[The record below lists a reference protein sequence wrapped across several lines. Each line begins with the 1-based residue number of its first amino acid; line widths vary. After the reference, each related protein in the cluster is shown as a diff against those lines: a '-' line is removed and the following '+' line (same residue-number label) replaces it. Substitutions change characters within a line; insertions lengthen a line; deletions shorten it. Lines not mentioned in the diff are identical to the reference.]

1 MPRDDDRRRSHR
13 GGGGRGGRRDDE
25 DDEEVEESGIQ
36 AQLPTRLQLGVLVGT
51 GVSVCGPASFQ
62 LPVRSRSRPAAS
74 TALVLTLVA
83 DFTSST
89 CPVTSAYLS
98 YARIDF
104 SIMENVTVQ
113 QQSYEEG
120 LSFELPPQMM
130 FLAACA
136 TAAFGVCALAAG
148 ARAAGAG
155 TENGALYFM
164 IEGWSPQVRAWPTT
178 SLRWCSPS
186 APAL

>member
-1 MPRDDDRRRSHR
+1 M
-13 GGGGRGGRRDDE
+13 
-25 DDEEVEESGIQ
+25 
-36 AQLPTRLQLGVLVGT
+36 
-51 GVSVCGPASFQ
+51 
-62 LPVRSRSRPAAS
+62 
-74 TALVLTLVA
+74 LTLVA

-120 LSFELPPQMM
+120 LSFELPAQMM

>member
-1 MPRDDDRRRSHR
+1 M
-13 GGGGRGGRRDDE
+13 
-25 DDEEVEESGIQ
+25 
-36 AQLPTRLQLGVLVGT
+36 
-51 GVSVCGPASFQ
+51 
-62 LPVRSRSRPAAS
+62 
-74 TALVLTLVA
+74 LTLVA

-120 LSFELPPQMM
+120 LSFELPAQMM

-164 IEGWSPQVRAWPTT
+164 IEGWSP
-178 SLRWCSPS
+178 
-186 APAL
+186 